1 MSLVNYI
8 EQISTFKYEIFK
20 IKPDIDFLK
29 IYRNRKILMVGYD
42 NFDTTLDCIKIDDFI
57 EVTKDYLESYNL
69 IILGP
74 KFNYESRSII
84 KKALKICKLNHKDVV
99 FYGYTTLV
107 NFNLDNSKKMFRPI
121 NLEKYPFNLT
131 NVDLIDDSLSY
142 YHLLIYLS
150 SLIILISININ
161 YSKILYKLLLFIIIL
176 LGIFLPRKHIIYIK
190 ND

>member
-84 KKALKICKLNHKDVV
+84 KKAKDAM
-99 FYGYTTLV
+99 
-107 NFNLDNSKKMFRPI
+107 NWCMF
-121 NLEKYPFNLT
+121 
-131 NVDLIDDSLSY
+131 S
-142 YHLLIYLS
+142 
-150 SLIILISININ
+150 
-161 YSKILYKLLLFIIIL
+161 
-176 LGIFLPRKHIIYIK
+176 
-190 ND
+190 